1 MITIDVAC
9 GLGSFDEEKELEKLR
24 AAAAPPPEEAEPAAE
39 EQPPA
44 PEGEGEGEGDA
55 EPKEEEPQP
64 EPAQEPIADP
74 NGAIY
79 ERVMYL
85 IPYKS
90 SQMLQRIYKS
100 IEKINLVG
108 IGHNEDDS
116 VRMLTTKELSDE
128 EKANRLLDVITGYE
142 FMDAE
147 FRIIVLEGIGGR
159 GWSMHKFYEQN

>member
-1 MITIDVAC
+1 MGHRNLVELQEEFTRGTLMLDLHDCDEDVKSEEEEEMHFSYGRAKFSLKDLLNTTVRKAERTLERASPYLNNATYFMITIDVAC
-9 GLGSFDEEKELEKLR
+9 GLGSFDEEKELAKLR
-24 AAAAPPPEEAEPAAE
+24 AAAAPPEEEAEPAAE

-90 SQMLQRIYKS
+90 SQML
-100 IEKINLVG
+100 
-108 IGHNEDDS
+108 
-116 VRMLTTKELSDE
+116 
-128 EKANRLLDVITGYE
+128 
-142 FMDAE
+142 
-147 FRIIVLEGIGGR
+147 
-159 GWSMHKFYEQN
+159 

>member
-1 MITIDVAC
+1 
-9 GLGSFDEEKELEKLR
+9 
-24 AAAAPPPEEAEPAAE
+24 
-39 EQPPA
+39 
-44 PEGEGEGEGDA
+44 
-55 EPKEEEPQP
+55 
-64 EPAQEPIADP
+64 
-74 NGAIY
+74 
-79 ERVMYL
+79 MYL

-108 IGHNEDDS
+108 IGHTEDDS

-159 GWSMHKFYEQN
+159 GWSMHKFYEQNQREVANTRRCKMLYNPDIKFKDRMYLDFNVTLKKIKLRDTPTEIMASPDMYLRSKVP